1 MPLVFA
7 YGTLRHGPLM
17 EIVAG
22 ESVTSRPAALPG
34 FAVKQALAVDYPA
47 LVPDADGRA
56 EGTLYD
62 VSDAAL
68 DRLDWYE
75 SISDYPG
82 ELREVEAADGPVTA
96 RVWMPGAT
104 QHHDDAPWRLDAWV
118 SDWGDLLCRAAA
130 EAMEHRGRVPV
141 ETVSRFWGSY
151 LVRAAAAQRAAKTPT
166 PLVGRGMRA
175 EAVQVEHLG
184 IAHSGFFLTRHERLR
199 YPTFHG
205 GLSETHDRETF
216 VMADACVVLPYDP
229 QRDRVL
235 LTEQFRMGPWARGD
249 RYPWVL
255 EPVAGRVDPGESPET
270 CALRECVEE
279 AGVEPH
285 ELLPAA
291 HYYPSTGAVSEYV
304 YSYVGL
310 CDLPDLPSGGGG
322 LADEG
327 EDIRTLLLSFDE
339 AMDLVSSGEANDG
352 PLILLMLWL
361 QRERPR
367 LRATA

>member
-1 MPLVFA
+1 MPFVFA
-7 YGTLRHGPLM
+7 YGTLRHPPLM

-22 ESVTSRPAALPG
+22 EPAAARPAALPG
-34 FAVKQALAVDYPA
+34 FAVKQARGVDYPA
-47 LVPDADGRA
+47 LVAEPGGWA
-56 EGTLYD
+56 EGTLYE
-62 VSDAAL
+62 VSEAAL
-68 DRLDWYE
+68 ERLDWYE
-75 SISDYPG
+75 RISDYPG
-82 ELREVEAADGPVTA
+82 VLHEVETAQGPVTA
-96 RVWMPGAT
+96 RVWWPGT
-104 QHHDDAPWRLDAWV
+104 SQRHDDATWRLEAWV
-118 SDWGDLLCRAAA
+118 THWGDLLCRAAA
-130 EAMEHRGRVPV
+130 EAMAHRGRVPV

-151 LVRAAAAQRAAKTPT
+151 LARAGAAQRAATTPA
-166 PLVGRGMRA
+166 PRVGRGMTID
-175 EAVQVEHLG
+175 AVRVDADDV
-184 IAHSGFFLTRHERLR
+184 AHAGFFLTRHVALR
-199 YPTFHG
+199 HPTFDG
-205 GLSETHDRETF
+205 GMSGTVDRETF

-229 QRDRVL
+229 VRDRIL
-235 LTEQFRMGPWARGD
+235 LTEQFRMGPWSRGD
-249 RYPWVL
+249 RFPWVL

-279 AGVEPH
+279 AGVEPRA
-285 ELLPAA
+285 LLPAA

-310 CDLPDLPSGGGG
+310 CDLPDLPRGGGG

-327 EDIRTLLLSFDE
+327 EDIRTVLLTFDE